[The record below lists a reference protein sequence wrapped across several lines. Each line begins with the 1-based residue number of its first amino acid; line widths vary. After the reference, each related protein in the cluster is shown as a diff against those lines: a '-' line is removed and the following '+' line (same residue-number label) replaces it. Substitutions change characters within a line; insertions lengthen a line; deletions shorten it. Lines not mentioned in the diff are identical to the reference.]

1 MAIFYRTDGFV
12 KNVLGVAIAGAK
24 VYICTQPAN
33 TAFIPPSPLAS
44 IFSDPA
50 GLAPIVQPIVTDG
63 FGHYSYY
70 ALSGFYTEVVANQG
84 KVQQVYPDQT
94 VGLPGTGL

>member
-1 MAIFYRTDGFV
+1 MATFFRTDGWV
-12 KNVLGVAIAGAK
+12 KSVLGQAVAGAQIY
-24 VYICTQPAN
+24 VCTQPAN
-33 TAFIPPSPLAS
+33 SAFVPPSPLAL
-44 IFSDPA
+44 IFSDAA
-50 GLAPIVQPIVTDG
+50 GQMPLAQPVSTDG

-70 ALSGFYTEVVANQG
+70 ALSGFYTEVVSNQG